1 MTRKYQEKW
10 LKILNNILAAIILF
24 TIGQA
29 MIWFQTNG
37 QFVWPWAKENPILM
51 ALIGF
56 PISYIL
62 IVATKYVVAG
72 FDGLLWPGRLI
83 GFSSGMLI
91 MAVCTYM
98 HLNEGINLKT
108 GVTLTLAFIIVLIQI
123 YWK

>member
-1 MTRKYQEKW
+1 M
-10 LKILNNILAAIILF
+10 NNILAAIILF

-72 FDGLLWPGRLI
+72 FDGLLWPGRLV
-83 GFSSGMLI
+83 GFGTGMI
-91 MAVCTYM
+91 VMAILTYCYM
-98 HLNEGINLKT
+98 GEGITTKT
-108 GVTLTLAFIIVLIQI
+108 LISLVLATTLVFIQVF
-123 YWK
+123 WKA

>member
-1 MTRKYQEKW
+1 
-10 LKILNNILAAIILF
+10 LNNILAAVILF

-37 QFVWPWAKENPILM
+37 QFVWPWAKENPMLM

-83 GFSSGMLI
+83 GFGTGMVV
-91 MAVCTYM
+91 MAILTYCYM
-98 HLNEGINLKT
+98 GEGITTKT
-108 GVTLTLAFIIVLIQI
+108 LISLVLATTLVFIQVF
-123 YWK
+123 WK